1 MLCYCLASNECFH
14 ICHAGDI
21 MPFDKLTQT
30 GPLSGELNQ
39 GRNVLERIVINQ
51 LGRIDIQAHPVL
63 YLRNGAPIDRP
74 YTDNGGEDTGGG
86 M

>member
-1 MLCYCLASNECFH
+1 
-14 ICHAGDI
+14 

-74 YTDNGGEDTGGG
+74 YTDNGGEDTGEACSDKESKDKAALQV
-86 M
+86 